1 MKKNNFVFF
10 LIVISLLIVPTSLF
24 AQRGGAYIGKIDV
37 RTVFLLHPS
46 MIQYN
51 FEKQAFKITRDKVSL
66 QNFKNEEKNNSNE
79 INKLNNLMKSI
90 SGKIREEE
98 KKYQKKLD
106 NLNKQYL
113 SKITEVATGQAAM
126 NKMSYNIESGK
137 EEVSHNAK
145 LTALYAQYSDA
156 EEKLLKISQFGYNE
170 AYTTL
175 EETNQRFANI
185 LKEIKSY
192 TQRAADQK
200 GISVVLNASY
210 KRILAKDN
218 VRTNNNSGYV
228 PEDMSF
234 GSIFTRGFPQDL
246 IKDEEAVKGFYT
258 NVYTLTQN
266 WLNNGDSIVNRLKSP
281 MLENDIFIGG
291 VDLTGEVLSALYKAY
306 KLDPNISN
314 TVIKSALSY

>member
-1 MKKNNFVFF
+1 
-10 LIVISLLIVPTSLF
+10 
-24 AQRGGAYIGKIDV
+24 
-37 RTVFLLHPS
+37 
-46 MIQYN
+46 
-51 FEKQAFKITRDKVSL
+51 
-66 QNFKNEEKNNSNE
+66 
-79 INKLNNLMKSI
+79 
-90 SGKIREEE
+90 
-98 KKYQKKLD
+98 
-106 NLNKQYL
+106 
-113 SKITEVATGQAAM
+113 M